1 MSVCSNIF
9 VLFKNVPTANRLA
22 ELGEIISN
30 RTGMPVSSNDY
41 QRLMPVE
48 DADLVADVAEDGSL
62 NFWRSQRYSK
72 LCGTPTIQGRLMRIS
87 YLCRHWDAACYP
99 QGPAML
105 YALTMLVLLANP
117 HVQGVWHI
125 DDSSLEGNVT
135 IPAMMRDHVH
145 TMIDD
150 FVAIGEM
157 TDGRPTRYIRTEDGT
172 VINT

>member
-1 MSVCSNIF
+1 MSVCANIF
-9 VLFKNVPTANRLA
+9 VLFKDVPTASRLA
-22 ELGEIISN
+22 ELEEIISN
-30 RTGMPVSSNDY
+30 RTGIPVSSTDFH
-41 QRLMPVE
+41 RLMPIE

-62 NFWRSQRYSK
+62 NFRRGQRYSK
-72 LCGTPTIQGRLMRIS
+72 LCGTPTVQGRLMRIS

-105 YALTMLVLLANP
+105 YVLTMLTLLASS
-117 HVQGVWHI
+117 HVQGVWYI

-135 IPAMMRDHVH
+135 IPAMTRDHVH

-157 TDGRPTRYIRTEDGT
+157 TDGRPTRYIRTEDGA
-172 VINT
+172 VINI

>member
-9 VLFKNVPTANRLA
+9 VLFKDVPTANRLA

-41 QRLMPVE
+41 QRLMLVE
-48 DADLVADVAEDGSL
+48 DADLVADVAGDGSL
-62 NFWRSQRYSK
+62 NYWRSQRYSK

-87 YLCRHWDAACYP
+87 YVCRHWDAACYP

-117 HVQGVWHI
+117 HVAGVWHI
-125 DDSSLEGNVT
+125 DDCSLEGNVI
-135 IPAMMRDHVH
+135 IPAMTRDHVH